1 MTPEQRESIRCYESV
16 ERIAWIRELPCVV
29 PGCANAPREN
39 QHVQILKD
47 GRPAG
52 SAFVVPMCAAH
63 REVLTH
69 GVGSV
74 KFEALYH
81 LDLKAEA
88 LDVELRWRQHQAA
101 CAVAPE
107 DVPA

>member
-1 MTPEQRESIRCYESV
+1 MTPEQRESVRCYESV
-16 ERIAWIRELPCVV
+16 ERIDWIRELPCVV
-29 PGCANAPREN
+29 PGCVGGPREN

-52 SAFVVPMCAAH
+52 SAFVVPMCPVH
-63 REVLTH
+63 RAVLTQ

-74 KFEALYH
+74 KFEALYG

-88 LDVELRWRQHQAA
+88 LDVELRWRRHHTTIAA
-101 CAVAPE
+101 IKV
-107 DVPA
+107 